1 MRQALSLALF
11 LLLLVS
17 GCVTTRPEKV
27 EVRKL
32 KIAIL
37 DFSNESRSSSRG
49 LGKFFAD
56 RLTHELFR
64 QERYEIVE
72 RGEIA
77 AVLAAE
83 KIDKAFDLLSTQD
96 TKHIGTK
103 LDADVLIVGVVTEY
117 KQGNIEEGPSRVG
130 LLVKAVSCKDGH
142 LVGMENIRKK
152 GKGDVVSLSE
162 GTTAEAAGRLI
173 KPLDK
178 ETKAFLHASQE
189 GQDSL
194 FVPVGMGRGK

>member
-1 MRQALSLALF
+1 MGAGHLALF
-11 LLLLVS
+11 LILVS

-27 EVRKL
+27 EGKKL
-32 KIAIL
+32 KIAVL
-37 DFSNESRSSSRG
+37 DFSNESRSSTRG

-56 RLTHELFR
+56 RLTQELYQ

-77 AVLAAE
+77 SVLVAE
-83 KIDKAFDLLSTQD
+83 KIDKASDLLSTQEF
-96 TKHIGTK
+96 KRVGTK

-162 GTTAEAAGRLI
+162 GTAAEAAGRLI
-173 KPLDK
+173 KPLHK
-178 ETKAFLHASQE
+178 EAKALQAPLES
-189 GQDSL
+189 QDSL
-194 FVPVGMGRGK
+194 FVPVGTGKGK